1 MGAGRPYNS
10 TTPAWRSKPAIKVRM
25 YHFLCYIA
33 HKKPTKYDCARYMKI
48 SRTTAIK
55 WFDAMKWSKERD
67 AEYWEV
73 KKWVIRVIK
82 YGKVCQYSPEQCSKE
97 LGYSVDD
104 IRLDMEMMKIEYRYG
119 IF

>member
-25 YHFLCYIA
+25 YHFLCYID
-33 HKKPTKYDCARYMKI
+33 KKTPNKSDCAKTMKM

-55 WFDAMKWSKERD
+55 WFDDMKWSKERD
-67 AEYWEV
+67 AEYWKVRE
-73 KKWVIRVIK
+73 WVII
-82 YGKVCQYSPEQCSKE
+82 YGEAFQYSPEQCSKE

-104 IRLDMEMMKIEYRYG
+104 IRLDMEMMKIECRYV

>member
-25 YHFLCYIA
+25 YHFLCYIDN
-33 HKKPTKYDCARYMKI
+33 KTPNKSDCAKTMKM

-55 WFDAMKWSKERD
+55 WFDDMKWSKERD
-67 AEYWEV
+67 NEYWEV
-73 KKWVIRVIK
+73 RKWVLTNRNDF
-82 YGKVCQYSPEQCSKE
+82 QFSPEHCSQQ

-104 IRLDMEMMKIEYRYG
+104 IRLDMEMLKIEPLYV

>member
-1 MGAGRPYNS
+1 MVAGRPFNS

-25 YHFLCYIA
+25 YHFLCYLERET
-33 HKKPTKYDCARYMKI
+33 PTKYGCAKTMGI

-73 KKWVIRVIK
+73 RKWVW
-82 YGKVCQYSPEQCSKE
+82 GNECQNSPEQCSKE
-97 LGYSVDD
+97 LGYNVDD
-104 IRLDMEMMKIEYRYG
+104 VRLDMEMVKIECRYV